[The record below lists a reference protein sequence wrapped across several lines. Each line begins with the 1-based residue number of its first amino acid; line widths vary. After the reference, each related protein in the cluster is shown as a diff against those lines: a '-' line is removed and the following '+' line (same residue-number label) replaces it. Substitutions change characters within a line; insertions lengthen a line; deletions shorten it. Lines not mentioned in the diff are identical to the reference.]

1 MQKGQ
6 RKEKRRWDSTE
17 QTSPV
22 MFANWHLGTG
32 KEEGSWE
39 VGWKWKK
46 SNKFRKSRLY
56 SFLLYDLPLH
66 CIVNGIICILNPQK
80 GDRLT
85 FAAVF
90 EETPFRHINF
100 KFIDSYFQT
109 LVLKSAC
116 YFF

>member
-6 RKEKRRWDSTE
+6 RGKEEMGDE
-17 QTSPV
+17 PQANIPV

-90 EETPFRHINF
+90 EEAPLGI
-100 KFIDSYFQT
+100 
-109 LVLKSAC
+109 
-116 YFF
+116 